1 MATTTG
7 LELQTPESESGTVPI
22 SAPSR
27 ESPSLL
33 ADAPSGT
40 ISPTNDTAAV
50 LSTSRTIIVIT
61 QLSGLQ
67 LFSSFCNGIIVVGLP
82 AITSTLNLEP
92 GLLLWPTSV
101 FYLTA
106 GSCLMLAGSITDV
119 IGTRSM
125 VLAANVLLIASALAC
140 GLSRNGSEIIA
151 FRALQGVS
159 FAMAVPASVSIVS
172 TNVKSGQ
179 PRNLGF
185 SCLGF
190 SAPLGFLLGLVL
202 GGVFVDTIGW
212 RPAFY
217 VASATSA
224 VLCVFGLWVLPKD
237 PQPRSIRLI
246 REQLAFEID
255 WVGTVLLST
264 GIATLSYVLAYV
276 SAVCTRYNLDLN

>member
-1 MATTTG
+1 
-7 LELQTPESESGTVPI
+7 
-22 SAPSR
+22 
-27 ESPSLL
+27 
-33 ADAPSGT
+33 
-40 ISPTNDTAAV
+40 
-50 LSTSRTIIVIT
+50 
-61 QLSGLQ
+61 
-67 LFSSFCNGIIVVGLP
+67 
-82 AITSTLNLEP
+82 
-92 GLLLWPTSV
+92 
-101 FYLTA
+101 
-106 GSCLMLAGSITDV
+106 MLAGSITDV